1 METSEAW
8 IARQTKDPEFRQ
20 FYEAERLIL
29 WTTEEIAEAMV
40 VQGLS
45 RADIADRIGTSR
57 ANITQLL
64 SGSRNMTLRSLAKLA
79 YACGM
84 RAAIQFEELSD
95 GVFTPVEDHT
105 TAPQVAQLRYLSEEA
120 MPELPFDCSVLT
132 AVPVDDPNSADIPLL
147 HDLLAA

>member
-20 FYEAERLIL
+20 FYEEERLIL

-40 VQGLS
+40 DRGIS
-45 RADIADRIGTSR
+45 RADIAKRLGTSR
-57 ANITQLL
+57 ANVTQLL

-84 RAAIQFEELSD
+84 RAAIQFEELSRRW
-95 GVFTPVEDHT
+95 VFTPVEDHST
-105 TAPQVAQLRYLSEEA
+105 EDSLRS
-120 MPELPFDCSVLT
+120 PT
-132 AVPVDDPNSADIPLL
+132 LL
-147 HDLLAA
+147 

>member
-8 IARQTKDPEFRQ
+8 ITRQTKDPEIRR
-20 FYEAERLIL
+20 FYEEERLIL

-40 VQGLS
+40 AHGLS

-57 ANITQLL
+57 ANVTQLL
-64 SGSRNMTLRSLAKLA
+64 SGSRNMTLRSLARLA

-95 GVFTPVEDHT
+95 AVFTPVGDHST
-105 TAPQVAQLRYLSEEA
+105 VSQVAPMRFWTEKA
-120 MPELPFDCSVLT
+120 IPELPFVSSVLA
-132 AVPVDDPNSADIPLL
+132 AVPVDDENSADILPLS
-147 HDLLAA
+147 DRLAA